1 MSKIVYFVVGVD
13 LDAKSPFIDDD
24 TFVARFADD
33 EQVYDDITG
42 EWSHDYNQEGYN
54 EALQILN
61 TKPIA
66 KDGN

>member
-1 MSKIVYFVVGVD
+1 MSKIVYFVIGVD
-13 LDAKSPFIDDD
+13 LDAKSAFIDDD

-42 EWSHDYNQEGYN
+42 EWSHDYNQESYN
-54 EALQILN
+54 EALKILN
-61 TKPIA
+61 NTPIA